1 MILTRRSPN
10 FRRSKS
16 DRWIAP
22 GRRDF
27 ALISL
32 TSCRIVAHQF
42 IRQAHFCDGDYMTRS
57 QTFLTTTA
65 LLLSTTLASLGSAQ
79 AFDPT
84 GNEVADA
91 FLHLLEAEQGKV
103 ESYGAVSESGNAV
116 SISSIKLIDPA
127 DDTLAVTIDATDL
140 VGGKKLDNGRL
151 QLESLGLSKLS
162 MTSDRDGS
170 MSIEDFK
177 VTDLILP
184 TAAEL
189 ANGPAGA
196 VNPSYSTLDIST
208 VNIVTKEN
216 ESVQLSRIQTEL
228 GDMVDNLPTSMQF
241 SLSDISLDASTIS
254 DEDAVSFQELG
265 YEKITLNVTGAGKW
279 SPDTEQAELTD
290 LTINGTDM
298 GTLKLNMSFGG
309 VSREVIEKLD
319 DIGENPQMA
328 MSLTQNVSLIGVT
341 IGLIDGSLTNRIL
354 EQEASKSGVAKAA
367 YVEQQVQGLNLLLGA
382 LNNKDFQDQVSSAV
396 SSFLND
402 PQSLQVVA
410 APANPVPFAQIMG
423 TVMLAPQGLPKILGL
438 DVKANQ

>member
-1 MILTRRSPN
+1 
-10 FRRSKS
+10 
-16 DRWIAP
+16 
-22 GRRDF
+22 
-27 ALISL
+27 
-32 TSCRIVAHQF
+32 
-42 IRQAHFCDGDYMTRS
+42 MTRC

-65 LLLSTTLASLGSAQ
+65 LLLSTTFTGLGSAQ
-79 AFDPT
+79 AFEPT

-91 FLHLLEAEQGKV
+91 FLNLLEAEQGKV
-103 ESYGAVSESGNAV
+103 ESYGEVTESGSTV
-116 SISSIKLIDPA
+116 SITSIKLIDPA
-127 DDTLAVTIDATDL
+127 DDTLNVSIDSTDL
-140 VGGKKLDNGRL
+140 VGGKKLESGRL
-151 QLESLGLSKLS
+151 QLDGLALKKLS

-177 VTDLILP
+177 VTDLVLP

-189 ANGPAGA
+189 ANGPAA
-196 VNPSYSTLDIST
+196 AANPSYRTLDIAT
-208 VNIVTKEN
+208 INITTEEN
-216 ESVQLSRIQTEL
+216 ESVQIARIETEI
-228 GDMVDNLPTSMQF
+228 GDMVDDLPTSMQF
-241 SLSDISLDASTIS
+241 SISDVTLDASTIS

-265 YEKITLNVTGAGKW
+265 YEKITLNVTGAGTW

-309 VSREVIEKLD
+309 VSREVIAKLD
-319 DIGENPQMA
+319 DMGENPQMA

-341 IGLIDGSLTNRIL
+341 IDVIDGSLTNRIL
-354 EQEASKSGVAKAA
+354 EQEATRSGVDKST
-367 YVEQQVQGLNLLLGA
+367 YVEQQVQGLNLVLGA
-382 LNNKDFQDQVSSAV
+382 LNNKEFQDKVSAAV

-438 DVKANQ
+438 DVTANQ

>member
-1 MILTRRSPN
+1 
-10 FRRSKS
+10 
-16 DRWIAP
+16 
-22 GRRDF
+22 
-27 ALISL
+27 
-32 TSCRIVAHQF
+32 
-42 IRQAHFCDGDYMTRS
+42 MTRS

-79 AFDPT
+79 AFEPT
-84 GNEVADA
+84 GNDVADA
-91 FLHLLEAEQGKV
+91 FLNLLEAEQGKV
-103 ESYGAVSESGNAV
+103 ESYGEVTESGSTV
-116 SISSIKLIDPA
+116 SITSIKLIDPA
-127 DDTLAVTIDATDL
+127 DDTLNVSIDSTDL
-140 VGGKKLDNGRL
+140 VGGKKLESGRL
-151 QLESLGLSKLS
+151 QLDSLALKKLS

-177 VTDLILP
+177 VTDLVLP

-196 VNPSYSTLDIST
+196 ANPSYRTLDIST
-208 VNIVTKEN
+208 INIVTEEN
-216 ESVQLSRIQTEL
+216 ENVQIARIETEI
-228 GDMVDNLPTSMQF
+228 GDMVDDLPTSMQF
-241 SLSDISLDASTIS
+241 SISDVTLDASTIS
-254 DEDAVSFQELG
+254 DEDAVSFQEMG

-279 SPDTEQAELTD
+279 SPDSELAELTD
-290 LTINGTDM
+290 LTINGADM

-319 DIGENPQMA
+319 DMGENPQMA

-341 IGLIDGSLTNRIL
+341 IDVIDGSLTNRIL
-354 EQEASKSGVAKAA
+354 EQEASKSGVDKSA

-382 LNNKDFQDQVSSAV
+382 LNNKEFQDKVSTAV